1 MGVTDSWVAGRE
13 AVLAFERF
21 CLDQRWVFHEVP
33 GHADFGKDGYVDL
46 VEASGAVTGGCFS
59 VQIKGGRSRRRAGGY
74 RLDASENNRRQWA
87 ASTLPVIGI
96 VWDPNRSRLHWTDLS
111 ATLSTE
117 GQKADLLVPETQ
129 HLNGE
134 PEVRRF
140 KKYLSSVAHR
150 QASTLDL
157 VSADD
162 DLQLA
167 GVDAAYYVGRT
178 DGRALVLLRR
188 LLFTIGV
195 EARRSAVWAL
205 ACAVPHADIFH
216 TFDGSPDSDACRLL
230 EPTLRWTVDE
240 IVGLLELID
249 DEQGIDRGTFGQH
262 VFHLLVMD
270 PSHASKTADAAVAAA
285 RQGRDTAATW
295 ALVLAIYW
303 AGEDGD
309 AEFRRLLAAEP
320 TLAETWAAEQIEQS
334 LRDFGYVSLF

>member
-1 MGVTDSWVAGRE
+1 MGITDSWVAGRE

-46 VEASGAVTGGCFS
+46 AEASGAITGGCFS

-74 RLDASENNRRQWA
+74 RIDGSDNNRRQWA

-96 VWDPNRSRLHWTDLS
+96 VWDPERSRLHWMDLS
-111 ATLSTE
+111 ETLSSK
-117 GQKADLLVPETQ
+117 GLGADLLVPEAQ
-129 HLNGE
+129 HLDGE
-134 PEVRRF
+134 HEIRRF

-167 GVDAAYYVGRT
+167 GVAGAYYVGRT

-188 LLFTIGV
+188 LLFTMG
-195 EARRSAVWAL
+195 EAARRSAVWAL

-216 TFDGSPDSDACRLL
+216 TFEGSPDAEACRVL
-230 EPTLRWTVDE
+230 EPSLRWTVDE
-240 IVGLLELID
+240 IVELLALVDE
-249 DEQGIDRGTFGQH
+249 EQGIDRGTFGQH
-262 VFHLLVMD
+262 VYHLLVMD
-270 PSHASKTADAAVAAA
+270 PSHASKTADAAVTAA
-285 RQGRDTAATW
+285 RRGRETAATW

-303 AGEDGD
+303 AGEDGN

-320 TLAETWAAEQIEQS
+320 ALAETWAAEQIGQS

>member
-1 MGVTDSWVAGRE
+1 MGITDSWVGGRE

-46 VEASGAVTGGCFS
+46 AEASGAVTGGCFS

-74 RLDASENNRRQWA
+74 KIDASDNNRRQWA

-96 VWDPNRSRLHWTDLS
+96 VWDPERSRLHWMDLS
-111 ATLSTE
+111 DTLSSN
-117 GQKADLLVPETQ
+117 GLGADLLVPEAQ
-129 HLNGE
+129 HLNE
-134 PEVRRF
+134 EHEIRRF
-140 KKYLSSVAHR
+140 KKHLSSVAHR

-167 GVDAAYYVGRT
+167 GVAGAYYVGRT

-188 LLFTIGV
+188 LLFTMG
-195 EARRSAVWAL
+195 EAARRSAVWAL

-216 TFDGSPDSDACRLL
+216 TFEGSPDAQACRVL
-230 EPTLRWTVDE
+230 EPSLRWTVDE
-240 IVGLLELID
+240 IVELLSLID
-249 DEQGIDRGTFGQH
+249 EEQGIDRGTFGQH
-262 VFHLLVMD
+262 VYHLLVMD
-270 PSHASKTADAAVAAA
+270 PSHVSKTADAAVEAA
-285 RQGRDTAATW
+285 RRGRDMAATW

-303 AGEDGD
+303 ASEDGD

-320 TLAETWAAEQIEQS
+320 TLGETWAAEQIEHS

>member
-1 MGVTDSWVAGRE
+1 M
-13 AVLAFERF
+13 
-21 CLDQRWVFHEVP
+21 P

-74 RLDASENNRRQWA
+74 RIDASENNRRQWA

-96 VWDPNRSRLHWTDLS
+96 VWDPDRSRLHWTDLT
-111 ATLSTE
+111 ATLSSE
-117 GQKADLLVPETQ
+117 GTDADLRVREAQ
-129 HLNGE
+129 HLDGE

-140 KKYLSSVAHR
+140 RKYLSSVAHR

-157 VSADD
+157 VSPDE

-167 GVDAAYYVGRT
+167 GVAAAYYVGRT

-188 LLFTIGV
+188 LLFTMG
-195 EARRSAVWAL
+195 EAARRSAAWAL

-216 TFDGSPDSDACRLL
+216 TFDGSPDSEAYRVL
-230 EPTLRWTVDE
+230 EPSLRWTVEE
-240 IVGLLELID
+240 IVGLLALID
-249 DEQGIDRGTFGQH
+249 EEQGIDRGTFGQH
-262 VFHLLVMD
+262 VYHLLVMD
-270 PSHASKTADAAVAAA
+270 PSYANKTADAAIEAA
-285 RQGRDTAATW
+285 RRGESTAATW

-309 AEFRRLLAAEP
+309 AEFRRLLEAEP
-320 TLAETWAAEQIEQS
+320 ALAETWAAEQVEQS
-334 LRDFGYVSLF
+334 LRDFGYVALF

>member
-1 MGVTDSWVAGRE
+1 MGVTESWVAGRE

-46 VEASGAVTGGCFS
+46 VERGGALTGGCIS

-96 VWDPNRSRLHWTDLS
+96 VWDPDRSRLHWTDLT
-111 ATLSTE
+111 ARLSSE
-117 GQKADLLVPETQ
+117 GIEADLLVPESQ
-129 HLNGE
+129 HLAGE
-134 PEVRRF
+134 HEVRRF

-167 GVDAAYYVGRT
+167 GVAGAYYVGRT

-188 LLFTIGV
+188 LLFTMG
-195 EARRSAVWAL
+195 EAARRSAVWAL
-205 ACAVPHADIFH
+205 ACAVPHPDMFH
-216 TFDGSPDSDACRLL
+216 TFDGSPDERACRVL
-230 EPTLRWTVDE
+230 EPSLCWTVDE
-240 IVGLLELID
+240 IVELLALID
-249 DEQGIDRGTFGQH
+249 EDQGINRGTFGQH
-262 VFHLLVMD
+262 VYHLLVMD
-270 PSHASKTADAAVAAA
+270 PAHANKTADAAIEAARRGSDPAAA
-285 RQGRDTAATW
+285 W

-303 AGEDGD
+303 AGEDG
-309 AEFRRLLAAEP
+309 AAQFRRLLAAEP
-320 TLAETWAAEQIEQS
+320 ALGQMWTAEQIEQS
-334 LRDFGYVSLF
+334 LRDFGYLSLF

>member
-21 CLDQRWVFHEVP
+21 CLDQKWVFHEVP

-46 VEASGAVTGGCFS
+46 VEPTGTVTGGCLS
-59 VQIKGGRSRRRAGGY
+59 VQIKGGRSRRSAGGY
-74 RLDASENNRRQWA
+74 RIDASENNRRQWA

-96 VWDPNRSRLHWTDLS
+96 VWDPDISRLHWTDLS
-111 ATLSTE
+111 ATLSSE
-117 GQKADLLVPETQ
+117 GSDANLHAPEAQ

-134 PEVRRF
+134 HEIRRF

-162 DLQLA
+162 DLQLS
-167 GVDAAYYVGRT
+167 GVAAAYYVGRT

-188 LLFTIGV
+188 LLFTMG
-195 EARRSAVWAL
+195 EAARGSAVWAL

-216 TFDGSPDSDACRLL
+216 TFDSSPDSAACRVL
-230 EPTLRWTVDE
+230 EPSLRWTVEELVD
-240 IVGLLELID
+240 LLALID
-249 DEQGIDRGTFGQH
+249 EEQGIDRGTFGQH
-262 VFHLLVMD
+262 VYHLLVMD
-270 PSHASKTADAAVAAA
+270 PSHASKTADAAIEAA
-285 RQGRDTAATW
+285 RQGRATAATW

-303 AGEDGD
+303 AGEDGN

-320 TLAETWAAEQIEQS
+320 ALGETRAAEQIEQS
-334 LRDFGYVSLF
+334 LQDFGYVSLF